1 VLLMRKKPIVVVLK
15 PPKCFGVEKQ
25 SEKCNRCVHCFDCI
39 ERRSENE
46 TDRRS
51 VKRDGCEV

>member
-1 VLLMRKKPIVVVLK
+1 MRKKPIVVVLK